1 MSSRMYDVMEG
12 EVRNFIGSGIKVS
25 LTNGI
30 TGLLPY
36 DHIDNDYYKNQRM
49 CFSVYGR
56 NTEREIVLGDVL
68 KVAVVD
74 IIPDTH
80 TLILGTEEYLDE
92 SGDDI
97 DENTLQNMKK
107 NGVYIG

>member
-1 MSSRMYDVMEG
+1 
-12 EVRNFIGSGIKVS
+12 
-25 LTNGI
+25 
-30 TGLLPY
+30 
-36 DHIDNDYYKNQRM
+36 M

-74 IIPDTH
+74 IISDTH

>member
-1 MSSRMYDVMEG
+1 M
-12 EVRNFIGSGIKVS
+12 
-25 LTNGI
+25 
-30 TGLLPY
+30 
-36 DHIDNDYYKNQRM
+36 
-49 CFSVYGR
+49 FSVYGR

-97 DENTLQNMKK
+97 DETHSKYEE